1 VRRSFDVHDGTVDVV
16 VDEPSR
22 TVGIYR
28 FDAEHRNVAATME
41 SWDHVD
47 LADALVRRVV
57 VSPDEAHHI
66 AGTVRSLHADMRA
79 APPEPGVF
87 DEIRRLATPVQ
98 VDPAGVALR
107 FVAVLLDTVIVL
119 FPLSIVVGILTG
131 GAYSESGPGYANAG
145 VNVEGKGIL
154 VWLAL
159 ALAYYVLCEA
169 MTGRTLGK
177 RLVRIRV
184 VDDEGDAIGLSAAII
199 RNLLRLVDG
208 LFIYLV
214 GAIFAWTSPLGQR
227 LGDRAANTVVVR
239 G

>member
-1 VRRSFDVHDGTVDVV
+1 MRRSFDVHGGTVEVV

-28 FDAEHRNVAATME
+28 FDAQHRNLAATME

-47 LADALVRRVV
+47 LADVLVRKIGVTTA
-57 VSPDEAHHI
+57 EAHMI
-66 AGTVRSLHADMRA
+66 AAEVSLNAGMSPA
-79 APPEPGVF
+79 AEPAYYEEV
-87 DEIRRLATPVQ
+87 RRLATPV
-98 VDPAGVALR
+98 VLDHAGVALR
-107 FVAVLLDTVIVL
+107 FVAVLLDTIIVF
-119 FPLSIVVGILTG
+119 FPLSILVGILTG
-131 GAYSESGPGYANAG
+131 GTYSESGPGYANAG
-145 VNVEGKGIL
+145 VEVKGKGIL

-184 VDDEGDAIGLSAAII
+184 VDEEGDEIDLSASVV

>member
-1 VRRSFDVHDGTVDVV
+1 MRLSFDLHDGTVDVV

-28 FDAEHRNVAATME
+28 FDAQHRNVAATME

-47 LADALVRRVV
+47 LVDVLVRKVGVLPADADTIAAQVETL
-57 VSPDEAHHI
+57 SAGMPPAAEPEHYDE
-66 AGTVRSLHADMRA
+66 V
-79 APPEPGVF
+79 
-87 DEIRRLATPVQ
+87 RRLAAPV
-98 VDPAGVALR
+98 VLDHAGVALR

-119 FPLSIVVGILTG
+119 FPLSILVGILTG

-145 VNVEGKGIL
+145 VNVGGKGFL

-159 ALAYYVLCEA
+159 ALAYYIVGEA

-177 RLVRIRV
+177 RLVGIRV
-184 VDDEGDAIGLSAAII
+184 VDEEGDAIDLSAAVV

-214 GAIFAWTSPLGQR
+214 GAIFAWTSSLGQR